1 MLYHDEKINYTESL
15 HFSDG
20 KAEFAYSLIN
30 NNNYSKYNINDL
42 FILECFNQ
50 TKKPKSIMEI
60 LNNTDKNY
68 KNFSYYTITVKSK
81 YPGNET
87 HDNLIA
93 HYLTENECRLQFYY
107 YDIKLNLNDFF
118 DPISF
123 TLNSMFLQ
131 LNPILIQ
138 KSNIYYMNYHI
149 DYDDKSSS
157 KYFNDNYI
165 EERTVF
171 SRVENYAIY
180 KGLNR
185 SLNNFSDNDVYGKIY
200 IRADNRRI
208 SIKIDFKDLLEIYN
222 EHSIFW
228 LTIYW
233 IISFI
238 FSIYDREKA
247 NHSISKKLF
256 YFEGIENN
264 RFKEFKKIKEIID
277 LNQVKE
283 RITHTRI
290 NNISTYIRNIPS
302 SDILTVNSVKG
313 NTNPIYNSN
322 LEENNKDKNKKEK
335 LINYSS
341 FNLFDMIKSYKLF
354 CCKTKEF
361 ESKVNLFKQA
371 HKIID
376 DKLDIVLYIRNRI
389 LLEIINNIQLENK
402 NIIDFLSRPI
412 IYLNNEKERNK
423 NSENEIN
430 DTATNASIEIDEEE
444 IEQKKID
451 EKMNMP
457 PIEVLKQFNSDNYKS
472 AYHLNS
478 DILSQKIEKL
488 LKKEH
493 KTRAEM
499 KLLIYLKKQLKGVH

>member
-1 MLYHDEKINYTESL
+1 MN
-15 HFSDG
+15 
-20 KAEFAYSLIN
+20 
-30 NNNYSKYNINDL
+30 
-42 FILECFNQ
+42 
-50 TKKPKSIMEI
+50 
-60 LNNTDKNY
+60 
-68 KNFSYYTITVKSK
+68 YYT
-81 YPGNET
+81 
-87 HDNLIA
+87 
-93 HYLTENECRLQFYY
+93 
-107 YDIKLNLNDFF
+107 NDFH
-118 DPISF
+118 
-123 TLNSMFLQ
+123 
-131 LNPILIQ
+131 IL
-138 KSNIYYMNYHI
+138 SENF
-149 DYDDKSSS
+149 
-157 KYFNDNYI
+157 FNNEYTGRI
-165 EERTVF
+165 TVF
-171 SRVENYAIY
+171 SRVENYAVY

-185 SLNNFSDNDVYGKIY
+185 SLNNFPDNDVYGKIY
-200 IRADNRRI
+200 IKADNRRI
-208 SIKIDFKDLLEIYN
+208 EIRKKFRNLFDIYN
-222 EHSIFW
+222 DYSISL

-283 RITHTRI
+283 RINHNRI
-290 NNISTYIRNIPS
+290 NNISIYIRNIPS
-302 SDILTVNSVKG
+302 SDILTVNSAEG
-313 NTNPIYNSN
+313 NINPIYNSN
-322 LEENNKDKNKKEK
+322 LEQNNKDKNKKEK

-341 FNLFDMIKSYKLF
+341 FNLFDMIKSYKLC

-376 DKLDIVLYIRNRI
+376 DKLDIVLYIRNTI

-412 IYLNNEKERNK
+412 IYLNNGKERNK

-451 EKMNMP
+451 EKMKMP